1 VLVLVVVALFELE
14 LKLRVVGTEGLET
27 ESTERCAG
35 GGGAGC
41 PGASVSNVLSE
52 SEKPIP
58 EGLSSS
64 AAALLNLG
72 GSVRTARCGDVVS
85 NSGRRKS
92 TGFVPG
98 TKPACLG
105 DTRPSAIVVG
115 GIVGESDDDD
125 DDGTAASIISD
136 SERERPSA
144 TGASSS
150 SRR

>member
-1 VLVLVVVALFELE
+1 MLVLVVVALFELE

-115 GIVGESDDDD
+115 GIVGKSDDD